1 MEAEEKL
8 TFKSYAMNV
17 LNGLAIGTV
26 VALIPG
32 ALLGELFKALLDV
45 FPQGQLV
52 LNATG
57 MADASLGLIVGIL
70 IALNF
75 KFTPVQAASLGLATF
90 LSGGA
95 VAFNEGVMT
104 LSGTGDVINIGLTGA
119 IGAAV
124 ILLIGDRL
132 KAFTILL
139 MPPILLLVAGMA
151 GYFMLPYV
159 ASITG
164 LIGLF
169 IENLLKLQPI
179 LMSML
184 IAVTF
189 SILIASPVTTVGV
202 ALAVSL
208 AGVGSGAGAI
218 GVASAALG
226 YSILGWNVNELGVRL
241 ALFLG
246 GPKLM
251 MPNVFKNPK
260 ILIPVM
266 SSAALGGALA
276 PILNIQGTP
285 YSAGFGI
292 SGLVGPVNN
301 LNLATGGWTLINILT
316 TILVFIVGPIVFGL
330 LFKYVYMKLIPIVK
344 EEDYHL
350 TVE

>member
-1 MEAEEKL
+1 METEERL

-45 FPQGQLV
+45 FPQGQLI
-52 LNATG
+52 LNATSL
-57 MADASLGLIVGIL
+57 ADSSLGLVVGIL
-70 IALNF
+70 IGLNF
-75 KFTPVQAASLGLATF
+75 KFTPVQSASLGLATF
-90 LSGGA
+90 FGGGV
-95 VAFNEGVMT
+95 VAFSEGIMT
-104 LSGTGDVINIGLTGA
+104 IGGTGDVINIGITGA

-139 MPPILLLVAGMA
+139 MPPILLLTAGTI
-151 GYFMLPYV
+151 GYLILPYV
-159 ASITG
+159 SSITG

-169 IENLLKLQPI
+169 IENLLTLQPM

-189 SILIASPVTTVGV
+189 SVLIASPVTTVGV

-208 AGVGSGAGAI
+208 AGIGSGAGAI

-226 YSILGWNVNELGVRL
+226 YSILGWRVNELGVKL

-276 PILNIQGTP
+276 PIFNIQGTP

-301 LNLATGGWTLINILT
+301 LNLAPGGWTLMNILT
-316 TILVFIVGPIVFGL
+316 TILVFIIGPVVFGL
-330 LFKYVYMKLIPIVK
+330 IFRYVYTKLIPIVS

-350 TVE
+350 TVD